1 MEATSEKQY
10 DLSVL
15 VPFYNEEENLKE
27 NYEQINKALTGLSLT
42 AEILYV
48 NDGSTDNGPD
58 IIKNIAGKDP
68 RVKLVS
74 FAKNF
79 GQTAAMEAA
88 FKAAR
93 GRIYITLD
101 ADNQNDPADI
111 PLLLEK
117 MKQGYNVVSGW
128 RKKRKDGFIL
138 RRLPSIIANWLISSV
153 TRVKLKDYG
162 CTLKAYDSDFIDQ
175 INLYGEMHRFIPAY
189 AQYAG
194 ARVTEVEVNH
204 RPRTKG
210 ASKYGLNR
218 TIKVLLDLITVKF
231 LGDYATKPIYF
242 FGGIGFIFMLTS
254 FFVSAVVLYQRIFRN
269 FYFTNNPLFL
279 LAIFI
284 FMLSIILIMMGVLA
298 EVMTRTYYESQNK
311 KTYRIRETVGF

>member
-1 MEATSEKQY
+1 MEATSEKRY

-27 NYEQINKALTGLSLT
+27 NYEQINQALSSLSLT
-42 AEILYV
+42 TEILYV
-48 NDGSTDNGPD
+48 NDGSTDAGPD
-58 IIKNIAGKDP
+58 IIKNIAKKDS

-117 MKQGYNVVSGW
+117 MKEGYDVVSGW

-138 RRLPSIIANWLISSV
+138 RRLPSLIANWLISTV
-153 TRVKLKDYG
+153 TRVRLKDYG

-194 ARVTEVEVNH
+194 ARVTEIEVNH

-210 ASKYGLNR
+210 ASKYGINR
-218 TIKVLLDLITVKF
+218 TIKVLLDLITVTF
-231 LGDYATKPIYF
+231 LGNYATKPIYF
-242 FGGIGFIFMLTS
+242 FGGIGFIFMLVS
-254 FFVSAVVLYQRIFRN
+254 FFVSSLVLYQRVFHG

-311 KTYRIRETVGF
+311 KTYRIRETVGL